1 MGVTELWV
9 SVDDAS
15 PYIGEWCSDERGT
28 PAVFT
33 SITSDMTVYA
43 VYTKAYTVT
52 MQTGTGYTLSA
63 QTGSKSPAKEGG
75 SFTVRFALANS
86 YQNTADFAVKVN
98 GVKVELAADGAYTIS
113 DIRENQ
119 TVTAE
124 GVAKKAGKPS
134 GSGGDKE
141 DGRNPGTASA
151 AEKGPE
157 GRLGAAPKQKENGK
171 PEEKSGTG
179 GKDAGTPKT
188 DSADAQAQTAD
199 GAGSGQTAGALP
211 VQQEEVKIGKG
222 TVLVTVACEEGKCTA
237 AVADAGAVAEAVLT
251 PGQQEIVNSG
261 RTIEI
266 RIDVTD
272 ISEKTPTQD
281 KEVIESGIE
290 AYREEAP
297 GLVLGMYVDISLFVR
312 TGEEGW
318 NAVTETREPIE
329 VVMGIPEKLQSDG
342 RTFYIIRAHD
352 GEYTFMNDLDGE
364 PETITIRTDLFS
376 SYAIAY
382 VETDSADSGAKCSL
396 CHICPA
402 FYGVCCFIWLALILA
417 VMGIVTLVVWRRR
430 KAE

>member
-171 PEEKSGTG
+171 PEEKSGTDG
-179 GKDAGTPKT
+179 MDAGIPETEST
-188 DSADAQAQTAD
+188 
-199 GAGSGQTAGALP
+199 
-211 VQQEEVKIGKG
+211 
-222 TVLVTVACEEGKCTA
+222 
-237 AVADAGAVAEAVLT
+237 DAGAVVEAVLT

-266 RIDVTD
+266 RIEVTD
-272 ISEKTPTQD
+272 ISEKTPAQD
-281 KEVIESGIE
+281 KEMIESGIE
-290 AYREEAP
+290 AHREEAP
-297 GLVLGMYVDISLFVR
+297 GLVLGMYVAISMFVR
-312 TGEEGW
+312 IGEEEW
-318 NAVTETREPIE
+318 NVVTETKEPIE
-329 VVMGIPEKLQSDG
+329 VVMGIPEKLLSED
-342 RTFYIIRAHD
+342 RKFYIIRAHN
-352 GEYTFMNDLDGE
+352 GEYTFMDDLDSE
-364 PETITIRTDLFS
+364 PDTITIRTDLFS

-382 VETDSADSGAKCSL
+382 VDTEGADSGAKCSL

-402 FYGVCCFIWLALILA
+402 LFGVCCFIWLAVILA
-417 VMGIVTLVVWRRR
+417 VMVIVILVAWRRR
-430 KAE
+430 KAEEPGERKS

>member
-52 MQTGTGYTLSA
+52 MQTGTTLSA

-171 PEEKSGTG
+171 PEEKSGTDG
-179 GKDAGTPKT
+179 MDAGTPET
-188 DSADAQAQTAD
+188 EST
-199 GAGSGQTAGALP
+199 
-211 VQQEEVKIGKG
+211 
-222 TVLVTVACEEGKCTA
+222 
-237 AVADAGAVAEAVLT
+237 DAGAVVEAVLT

-266 RIDVTD
+266 RIEVTD
-272 ISEKTPTQD
+272 ISEKTPAQD
-281 KEVIESGIE
+281 KEMIESGIE
-290 AYREEAP
+290 AHREEAP
-297 GLVLGMYVDISLFVR
+297 GLVLGMYVAISMFVR
-312 TGEEGW
+312 IGEEEW
-318 NAVTETREPIE
+318 NVVTETKEPIE
-329 VVMGIPEKLQSDG
+329 VVMGIPEKLLSED
-342 RTFYIIRAHD
+342 RKFYIIRAHN
-352 GEYTFMNDLDGE
+352 GEYTFMDDLDSE
-364 PETITIRTDLFS
+364 PDTITIRTDLFS

-382 VETDSADSGAKCSL
+382 VDTEGADSGAKCSL

-402 FYGVCCFIWLALILA
+402 LFGVCCFIWLAVILA
-417 VMGIVTLVVWRRR
+417 VMVIVILVAWRRR
-430 KAE
+430 KAEEPGERKS

>member
-98 GVKVELAADGAYTIS
+98 GVKVELAADGAYTII

-171 PEEKSGTG
+171 PEEKSGTDG
-179 GKDAGTPKT
+179 MDAGTPET
-188 DSADAQAQTAD
+188 EST
-199 GAGSGQTAGALP
+199 
-211 VQQEEVKIGKG
+211 
-222 TVLVTVACEEGKCTA
+222 
-237 AVADAGAVAEAVLT
+237 DAGAVVEAVLT

-266 RIDVTD
+266 RIEVTD
-272 ISEKTPTQD
+272 ISEKTPAQD
-281 KEVIESGIE
+281 KEMIESGIE
-290 AYREEAP
+290 AHREEAP
-297 GLVLGMYVDISLFVR
+297 GLVLGMYVAISMFVR
-312 TGEEGW
+312 IGEEEW
-318 NAVTETREPIE
+318 NVVTETKEPIE
-329 VVMGIPEKLQSDG
+329 VVMGIPEKLLSED
-342 RTFYIIRAHD
+342 RKFYIIRAHN
-352 GEYTFMNDLDGE
+352 GEYTFMDDLDSE
-364 PETITIRTDLFS
+364 PDTITIRTDLFS

-382 VETDSADSGAKCSL
+382 VDTEGADSGAKCSL

-402 FYGVCCFIWLALILA
+402 LFGVCCFIWLAVILA
-417 VMGIVTLVVWRRR
+417 VMVIVILVAWRRR
-430 KAE
+430 KAEEPGERKS

>member
-1 MGVTELWV
+1 M

-171 PEEKSGTG
+171 PEEKSGTDG
-179 GKDAGTPKT
+179 MDAGIPETEST
-188 DSADAQAQTAD
+188 
-199 GAGSGQTAGALP
+199 
-211 VQQEEVKIGKG
+211 
-222 TVLVTVACEEGKCTA
+222 
-237 AVADAGAVAEAVLT
+237 DAGAVVEAVLT

-266 RIDVTD
+266 RIEVTD
-272 ISEKTPTQD
+272 ISEKTPAQD
-281 KEVIESGIE
+281 KEMIESGIE
-290 AYREEAP
+290 AHREEAP
-297 GLVLGMYVDISLFVR
+297 GLVLGMYVAISMFVR
-312 TGEEGW
+312 IGEEEW
-318 NAVTETREPIE
+318 NVVTETKEPIE
-329 VVMGIPEKLQSDG
+329 VVMGIPEKLLSED
-342 RTFYIIRAHD
+342 RKFYIIRAHN
-352 GEYTFMNDLDGE
+352 GEYTFMDDLDSE
-364 PETITIRTDLFS
+364 PDTITIRTDLFS

-382 VETDSADSGAKCSL
+382 VDTEGADSGAKCSL

-402 FYGVCCFIWLALILA
+402 LFGVCCFIWLAVILA
-417 VMGIVTLVVWRRR
+417 VMVIVILVAWRRR
-430 KAE
+430 KAEEPGERKS

>member
-15 PYIGEWCSDERGT
+15 PYIGEWCSDEQGT

-52 MQTGTGYTLSA
+52 MQTGTGYTLST

-86 YQNTADFAVKVN
+86 YQKTADFAVKVN
-98 GVKVELAADGAYTIS
+98 SVKVELAADGAYTIS

-171 PEEKSGTG
+171 PEEKSGTDG
-179 GKDAGTPKT
+179 MDAGIPETEST
-188 DSADAQAQTAD
+188 
-199 GAGSGQTAGALP
+199 
-211 VQQEEVKIGKG
+211 
-222 TVLVTVACEEGKCTA
+222 
-237 AVADAGAVAEAVLT
+237 DAGAVVEAVLT

-266 RIDVTD
+266 RIEVTD
-272 ISEKTPTQD
+272 ISEKTPAQD
-281 KEVIESGIE
+281 KEMIESGIE
-290 AYREEAP
+290 AHREEAP
-297 GLVLGMYVDISLFVR
+297 GLVLGMYVAISMFVR
-312 TGEEGW
+312 IGEEEW
-318 NAVTETREPIE
+318 NVVTETKEPIE
-329 VVMGIPEKLQSDG
+329 VVMGIPEKLLSED
-342 RTFYIIRAHD
+342 RKFYIIRAHN
-352 GEYTFMNDLDGE
+352 GEYTFMDDLDSE
-364 PETITIRTDLFS
+364 PDTITIRTDLFS

-382 VETDSADSGAKCSL
+382 VDTEGADSGAKCSL

-402 FYGVCCFIWLALILA
+402 LFGVCCFIWLAVILA
-417 VMGIVTLVVWRRR
+417 VMVIVILVAWRRR
-430 KAE
+430 KAEEPGERKS

>member
-171 PEEKSGTG
+171 PEEKSGTDG
-179 GKDAGTPKT
+179 MDAGTPET
-188 DSADAQAQTAD
+188 EST
-199 GAGSGQTAGALP
+199 
-211 VQQEEVKIGKG
+211 
-222 TVLVTVACEEGKCTA
+222 
-237 AVADAGAVAEAVLT
+237 DAGAVVEAVLT

-266 RIDVTD
+266 RIEVTD
-272 ISEKTPTQD
+272 ISEKTPAQD
-281 KEVIESGIE
+281 KEMIESGIE
-290 AYREEAP
+290 AHREEAP
-297 GLVLGMYVDISLFVR
+297 GLVLGMYVAISMFVR
-312 TGEEGW
+312 IGEEEW
-318 NAVTETREPIE
+318 NVVTETKEPIE
-329 VVMGIPEKLQSDG
+329 VVMGIPEKLLSEY
-342 RTFYIIRAHD
+342 RKFYIIRAHN
-352 GEYTFMNDLDGE
+352 GEYTFMDDLDSE
-364 PETITIRTDLFS
+364 PDTITIRTDLFS

-382 VETDSADSGAKCSL
+382 VDTEGADSGAKCSL

-402 FYGVCCFIWLALILA
+402 LFGVCCFIWLAVILA
-417 VMGIVTLVVWRRR
+417 VMVIVILVAWRRR
-430 KAE
+430 KAEEPGERKS